1 MNLQKL
7 FKVSDDLATSLGH
20 TYLTIDHISA
30 TLLEVDSIVELFK
43 TMNVDASHL
52 HERVMNFLN
61 STNYPHQPA
70 SMAAN
75 GNNSSSVLVNRVFNE
90 LSKKSVIEQLKRDDF
105 TIDSYFVLFECLSF
119 PNTALEAA
127 LKEEGLS
134 RTETARALQKHVE
147 KIDSNINLQSI
158 ASEPNQDKKVAAGQ
172 MNAVKKKTLED
183 FTTNLTKL
191 AQEGKLDPMIGREKE
206 LQSLIEVMA
215 RKNKKNAILAGE
227 AGVGKT
233 QIVDGLAQA
242 IANGDVPDYLKGIE
256 LLSLNVSAVTAG
268 TKYRGEF
275 EERMEDIIK
284 ELKKREN
291 VILFIDEVHIMMG
304 AGGSSSGSMDMSN
317 IMKPAL
323 SRGEIRVIGAT
334 TYDEYR
340 QNIEKDAAFARRFTK
355 IDVNEPSIDETKVI
369 INGLKKTYEKYH
381 NVSFSTDTINA
392 IISLSTKFLQ
402 NKKFPDKAIDLMD
415 SAAAKI
421 RSENRT
427 DMKVTVRDIEEVVA
441 RVANLDLNVVSCS
454 ESERMTNLPN
464 ALRSRVFGQEE
475 AVEKLV
481 DNVMVARAG
490 LRDKSSVQGAFMFVG
505 PSGTGKTEITKA
517 LADAMGSTLI
527 RFDMSE
533 FSQEHTVA
541 KLIGSPPGY
550 VGHDT
555 GNGQLLDKIEQY
567 PNAVLLLDEIE
578 KAHPKVL
585 LTFLQVLDEGRL
597 TGAQGKTVFFNNVTV
612 IMTTNLGA
620 ADTNKRSIGVSTVDN
635 AQERAIKAFLPPEFI
650 NRIDSIVKFNEL
662 SSEAID
668 SVIDKF
674 MGLLDEQIKDRN
686 VEVVL
691 TKQAREYLASNGVQ
705 NGMGARPMKRLIEQ
719 CIRVPLAKEMLTGS
733 LVNGGKVVFDVIDG
747 KMAIKQ
753 KTKKVQKKIEQ
764 PEIEEM

>member
-30 TLLEVDSIVELFK
+30 TLLEVDSIVELFN
-43 TMNVDASHL
+43 TMNIDTNKL
-52 HERVMNFLN
+52 HSRVMNFLK
-61 STNYPHQPA
+61 STEYPNQPA
-70 SMAAN
+70 SMSAN
-75 GNNSSSVLVNRVFNE
+75 GTNSSSLLVNRVFNE

-127 LKEEGLS
+127 LKEEGVS
-134 RTETARALQKHVE
+134 RTEAARALQKHVA
-147 KIDSNINLQSI
+147 KIDSSINLQSI
-158 ASEPNQDKKVAAGQ
+158 AEDPNSSDKKATAGQ
-172 MNAVKKKTLED
+172 MNAIKQKTLED
-183 FTTNLTKL
+183 FTVNLTKL
-191 AQEGKLDPMIGREKE
+191 AQEGKLDPMIGRQKE

-215 RKNKKNAILAGE
+215 RKNKKNAILTGD

-233 QIVDGLAQA
+233 QIVDGFAQA
-242 IANGDVPDYLKGIE
+242 IADGDVPDYLKGVE
-256 LLSLNVSAVTAG
+256 VLSLNVSAVTAG

-275 EERMEDIIK
+275 EERMEGIIK

-304 AGGSSSGSMDMSN
+304 AGGSSTGSMDMSN

-323 SRGEIRVIGAT
+323 SRGDIRVIGAT
-334 TYDEYR
+334 TYEEYR
-340 QNIEKDAAFARRFTK
+340 QNIEKDAAFSRRFTK
-355 IDVNEPSIDETKVI
+355 IDVVEPSIDETREI
-369 INGLKKTYEKYH
+369 INGLKGTYEKYH
-381 NVSFSTDTINA
+381 NVTFSTETINS
-392 IISLSTKFLQ
+392 IINLSSKFLQ

-421 RSENRT
+421 RSEKRS
-427 DMKVTVRDIEEVVA
+427 DLKVTVRDIEEVVS
-441 RVANLDLNVVSCS
+441 RITNLDISVISCT
-454 ESERMTNLPN
+454 ESERMNNLPDV
-464 ALRSRVFGQEE
+464 LRSRVFGQDE
-475 AVEKLV
+475 AIEKLV

-517 LADAMGSTLI
+517 LAEAMGSELI

-533 FSQEHTVA
+533 FSQDHTVS

-550 VGHDT
+550 VGHET
-555 GNGQLLDKIEQY
+555 GNGQLLDKVEQF

-597 TGAQGKTVFFNNVTV
+597 TGSQGKTVYFNNITV

-620 ADTNKRSIGVSTVDN
+620 ADSNKRSIGVSTVDS
-635 AQERAIKAFLPPEFI
+635 AQEKAIKAFLPPEFI
-650 NRIDSIVKFNEL
+650 NRIDSIVK
-662 SSEAID
+662 
-668 SVIDKF
+668 KF
-674 MGLLDEQIKDRN
+674 MGALREQVKERGI
-686 VEVVL
+686 EVVL
-691 TKQAREYLASNGVQ
+691 TKRAREYLAENGVQ

-719 CIRVPLAKEMLTGS
+719 CIRVPLAKEMLLGS
-733 LVNGGKVVFDVIDG
+733 LVNGGKVTFDVIDG
-747 KMAIKQ
+747 KIAIKQ
-753 KTKKVQKKIEQ
+753 KVKKSTK
-764 PEIEEM
+764 EIDSAELEA

>member
-30 TLLEVDSIVELFK
+30 TLLEVDSIVELFN
-43 TMNVDASHL
+43 TMNIDTNKL
-52 HERVMNFLN
+52 HSRVMNFLK
-61 STNYPHQPA
+61 STEYPNQPA
-70 SMAAN
+70 SMSAN
-75 GNNSSSVLVNRVFNE
+75 GTNSSSLLVNRVFNE

-127 LKEEGLS
+127 LKEEGVS
-134 RTETARALQKHVE
+134 RTEAARALQKHVA
-147 KIDSNINLQSI
+147 KIDSSINLQSI
-158 ASEPNQDKKVAAGQ
+158 AEDPNSSDKKATAGQ
-172 MNAVKKKTLED
+172 MNAIKQKTLED
-183 FTTNLTKL
+183 FTVNLTKL
-191 AQEGKLDPMIGREKE
+191 AQEGKLDPMIGRQKE

-215 RKNKKNAILAGE
+215 RKNKKNAILTGD

-233 QIVDGLAQA
+233 QIVDGFAQA
-242 IANGDVPDYLKGIE
+242 IADGDVPDYLKGVE
-256 LLSLNVSAVTAG
+256 VLSLNVSAVTAG

-275 EERMEDIIK
+275 EERMEGIIK

-304 AGGSSSGSMDMSN
+304 AGGSSTGSMDMSN

-323 SRGEIRVIGAT
+323 SRGDIRVIGAT
-334 TYDEYR
+334 TYEEYR
-340 QNIEKDAAFARRFTK
+340 QNIEKDAAFSRRFTK
-355 IDVNEPSIDETKVI
+355 IDVVEPSIDETREI
-369 INGLKKTYEKYH
+369 INGLKGTYEKYH
-381 NVSFSTDTINA
+381 NVTFSTETINS
-392 IISLSTKFLQ
+392 IINLSSKFLQ

-421 RSENRT
+421 RSEKRS
-427 DMKVTVRDIEEVVA
+427 DLKVTVRDIEEVVS
-441 RVANLDLNVVSCS
+441 RITNLDISVISCT
-454 ESERMTNLPN
+454 ESERMNNLPDV
-464 ALRSRVFGQEE
+464 LRSRVFGQDE
-475 AVEKLV
+475 AIEKLV

-517 LADAMGSTLI
+517 LAEAMGSELI

-533 FSQEHTVA
+533 FSQDHTVS

-550 VGHDT
+550 VGHET
-555 GNGQLLDKIEQY
+555 GNGQLLDKVEQF

-597 TGAQGKTVFFNNVTV
+597 TGSQGKTVYFNNITV

-620 ADTNKRSIGVSTVDN
+620 ADSNKRSIGVSTVDS
-635 AQERAIKAFLPPEFI
+635 AQEKAIKAFLPPEFI

-674 MGLLDEQIKDRN
+674 MGALREQVKERGI
-686 VEVVL
+686 EVVL
-691 TKQAREYLASNGVQ
+691 TKRAREYLAENGVQ

-719 CIRVPLAKEMLTGS
+719 CIRVPLAKEMLLGS
-733 LVNGGKVVFDVIDG
+733 LVNGGKVTFDVIDG
-747 KMAIKQ
+747 KIAIKQ
-753 KTKKVQKKIEQ
+753 KVKKSTK
-764 PEIEEM
+764 EIDSAELEA

>member
-30 TLLEVDSIVELFK
+30 TLLEVDSIVELFN
-43 TMNVDASHL
+43 TMNIDTNKL
-52 HERVMNFLN
+52 HSRVMNFLK
-61 STNYPHQPA
+61 STEYPNQPA
-70 SMAAN
+70 SMSTN
-75 GNNSSSVLVNRVFNE
+75 GTNSSSLLVNRVFNE

-127 LKEEGLS
+127 LKEEGVS
-134 RTETARALQKHVE
+134 RTEAARALQKHVA
-147 KIDSNINLQSI
+147 KIDSSINLQSI
-158 ASEPNQDKKVAAGQ
+158 AEDPNSSDKKATAGQ
-172 MNAVKKKTLED
+172 MNAIKQKTLED
-183 FTTNLTKL
+183 FTVNLTKL
-191 AQEGKLDPMIGREKE
+191 AQEGKLDPMIGRQKE

-215 RKNKKNAILAGE
+215 RKNKKNAILTGD

-233 QIVDGLAQA
+233 QIVDGFAQA
-242 IANGDVPDYLKGIE
+242 IADGDVPDYLKGVE
-256 LLSLNVSAVTAG
+256 VLSLNVSAVTAG

-275 EERMEDIIK
+275 EERMEGIIK

-304 AGGSSSGSMDMSN
+304 AGGSSTGSMDMSN

-323 SRGEIRVIGAT
+323 SRGDIRVIGAT
-334 TYDEYR
+334 TYEEYR
-340 QNIEKDAAFARRFTK
+340 QNIEKDAAFSRRFTK
-355 IDVNEPSIDETKVI
+355 IDVVEPSINETREI
-369 INGLKKTYEKYH
+369 INGLKGTYEKYH
-381 NVSFSTDTINA
+381 NVTFSTETINS
-392 IISLSTKFLQ
+392 IINLSSKFLQ

-421 RSENRT
+421 RSEKRS
-427 DMKVTVRDIEEVVA
+427 DLKVTVRDIEEVVS
-441 RVANLDLNVVSCS
+441 RITNLDISVISCT
-454 ESERMTNLPN
+454 ESERMNNLPDV
-464 ALRSRVFGQEE
+464 LRSRVFGQDE
-475 AVEKLV
+475 AIEKLV

-517 LADAMGSTLI
+517 LAEAMGSELI

-533 FSQEHTVA
+533 FSQDHTVS

-550 VGHDT
+550 VGHET
-555 GNGQLLDKIEQY
+555 GNGQLLDKVEQF

-597 TGAQGKTVFFNNVTV
+597 TGSQGKTVYFNNITV

-620 ADTNKRSIGVSTVDN
+620 ADSNKRSIGVSTVDS
-635 AQERAIKAFLPPEFI
+635 AQEKAIKAFLPPEFI

-674 MGLLDEQIKDRN
+674 MGALREQVKERGI
-686 VEVVL
+686 EVVL
-691 TKQAREYLASNGVQ
+691 TKRAREYLAENGVQ

-719 CIRVPLAKEMLTGS
+719 CIRVPLAKEMLLGS
-733 LVNGGKVVFDVIDG
+733 LVNGGKVTFDVIDG
-747 KMAIKQ
+747 KIAIKQ
-753 KTKKVQKKIEQ
+753 KVKKSTK
-764 PEIEEM
+764 EIDSAELEA

>member
-30 TLLEVDSIVELFK
+30 TLLEVDSIVELFN
-43 TMNVDASHL
+43 TMNIDTNKL
-52 HERVMNFLN
+52 HSRVMNFLK
-61 STNYPHQPA
+61 STEYPNQPA
-70 SMAAN
+70 SMSAN
-75 GNNSSSVLVNRVFNE
+75 GTNSSSLLVNRVFNE

-127 LKEEGLS
+127 LKEEGVS
-134 RTETARALQKHVE
+134 RTEAARALQKHVA
-147 KIDSNINLQSI
+147 KIDSSINLQSI
-158 ASEPNQDKKVAAGQ
+158 AEDPNSSDKKATAGQ
-172 MNAVKKKTLED
+172 MNAIKQKTLED
-183 FTTNLTKL
+183 FTVNLTKL
-191 AQEGKLDPMIGREKE
+191 AQEGKLDPMIGRQKE

-215 RKNKKNAILAGE
+215 RKNKKNAILTGD

-233 QIVDGLAQA
+233 QIVDGFAQA
-242 IANGDVPDYLKGIE
+242 IADGDVPDYLKGVE
-256 LLSLNVSAVTAG
+256 VLSLNVSAVTAG

-275 EERMEDIIK
+275 EERMEGIIK

-304 AGGSSSGSMDMSN
+304 AGGSSTGSMDMSN

-323 SRGEIRVIGAT
+323 SRGDIRVIGAT
-334 TYDEYR
+334 TYEEYR
-340 QNIEKDAAFARRFTK
+340 QNIEKDAAFSRRFTK
-355 IDVNEPSIDETKVI
+355 IDVVEPSINETREI
-369 INGLKKTYEKYH
+369 INGLKGTYEKYH
-381 NVSFSTDTINA
+381 NVTFSTETINS
-392 IISLSTKFLQ
+392 IINLSSKFLQ

-421 RSENRT
+421 RSEKRS
-427 DMKVTVRDIEEVVA
+427 DLKVTVRDIEEVVS
-441 RVANLDLNVVSCS
+441 RITNLDISVISCT
-454 ESERMTNLPN
+454 ESERMNNLPDV
-464 ALRSRVFGQEE
+464 LRSRVFGQDE
-475 AVEKLV
+475 AIEKLV

-517 LADAMGSTLI
+517 LAEAMGSELI

-533 FSQEHTVA
+533 FSQDHTVS

-550 VGHDT
+550 VGHET
-555 GNGQLLDKIEQY
+555 GNGQLLDKVEQF

-597 TGAQGKTVFFNNVTV
+597 TGSQGKTVYFNNITV

-620 ADTNKRSIGVSTVDN
+620 ADSNKRSIGVSTVDS
-635 AQERAIKAFLPPEFI
+635 AQEKAIKAFLPPEFI

-662 SSEAID
+662 SPEAID

-674 MGLLDEQIKDRN
+674 MGTLREQVKERG

-691 TKQAREYLASNGVQ
+691 TKRAREYLAENGVQ

-719 CIRVPLAKEMLTGS
+719 CIRVPLAKEMLLGS
-733 LVNGGKVVFDVIDG
+733 LVNGGKVTFDVIDG
-747 KMAIKQ
+747 KIAIKQ
-753 KTKKVQKKIEQ
+753 KVKKSTK
-764 PEIEEM
+764 EIDSAELEA

>member
-30 TLLEVDSIVELFK
+30 TLLEVDSIVELFN
-43 TMNVDASHL
+43 TMNIDTNKL
-52 HERVMNFLN
+52 HSRVMNFLK
-61 STNYPHQPA
+61 STEYPNQPA
-70 SMAAN
+70 SMSAN
-75 GNNSSSVLVNRVFNE
+75 GTNSSSLLVNRVFNE

-127 LKEEGLS
+127 LKEEGVS
-134 RTETARALQKHVE
+134 RTEAARALQKHVA
-147 KIDSNINLQSI
+147 KIDSSINLQSI
-158 ASEPNQDKKVAAGQ
+158 AEDPNSSDKKATAGQ
-172 MNAVKKKTLED
+172 MNAIKQKTLED
-183 FTTNLTKL
+183 FTVNLTKL
-191 AQEGKLDPMIGREKE
+191 AQEGKLDPMIGRQKE

-215 RKNKKNAILAGE
+215 RKNKKNAILTGD

-233 QIVDGLAQA
+233 QIVDGFAQA
-242 IANGDVPDYLKGIE
+242 IADGDVPDYLKGVE
-256 LLSLNVSAVTAG
+256 VLSLNVSAVTAG

-275 EERMEDIIK
+275 EERMEGIIK

-304 AGGSSSGSMDMSN
+304 AGGSSTGSMDMSN

-323 SRGEIRVIGAT
+323 SRGDIRVIGAT
-334 TYDEYR
+334 TYEEYR
-340 QNIEKDAAFARRFTK
+340 QNIEKDAAFSRRFTK
-355 IDVNEPSIDETKVI
+355 IDVVEPSIDETREI
-369 INGLKKTYEKYH
+369 INGLKGTYEKYH
-381 NVSFSTDTINA
+381 NVTFSTETINS
-392 IISLSTKFLQ
+392 IINLSSKFLQ

-421 RSENRT
+421 RSEKRS
-427 DMKVTVRDIEEVVA
+427 DLKVTVRDIEEVVS
-441 RVANLDLNVVSCS
+441 RIANLDISVISCT
-454 ESERMTNLPN
+454 ESERMNNLPDV
-464 ALRSRVFGQEE
+464 LRSRVFGQDE
-475 AVEKLV
+475 AIEKLV

-517 LADAMGSTLI
+517 LAEAMGSELI

-533 FSQEHTVA
+533 FSQDHTVS

-550 VGHDT
+550 VGHET
-555 GNGQLLDKIEQY
+555 GNGQLLDKVEQF

-597 TGAQGKTVFFNNVTV
+597 TGSQGKTVYFNNITV

-620 ADTNKRSIGVSTVDN
+620 ADSNKRSIGVSTVDS
-635 AQERAIKAFLPPEFI
+635 AQEKAIKAFLPPEFI

-674 MGLLDEQIKDRN
+674 MGALREQVKERGI
-686 VEVVL
+686 EVVL
-691 TKQAREYLASNGVQ
+691 TKRAREYLAENGVQ

-719 CIRVPLAKEMLTGS
+719 CIRVPLAKEMLLGS
-733 LVNGGKVVFDVIDG
+733 LVNGGKVTFDVIDG
-747 KMAIKQ
+747 KIAIKQ
-753 KTKKVQKKIEQ
+753 KVKKSTK
-764 PEIEEM
+764 EIDSAELEA